1 MTPLQKTVSDRW
13 LAEQVRLRET
23 VVVALSGAHAYGFPS
38 PDSDLDLK
46 AIHIDPTRRLLG
58 LRPTSTPI
66 ERIEIV
72 EGVELDYSSH
82 ELGMVL
88 AGVLK
93 GNGNFIERILGH
105 LLVVTSPAL
114 AELRPLVQASL
125 SQRVHRHYR
134 GFAHNQRLEAEKTH
148 RAKKVLYVLRTT
160 LTGAHLL
167 RTGQLVTDLTDLA
180 PVYDFDVTELLAAK
194 SHAEKQALTNAA
206 YTRACVEMDR
216 AFVTL
221 DTAVAAATVP
231 PAPPVD
237 AESALEDWLVGQ
249 RAARV

>member
-1 MTPLQKTVSDRW
+1 MTPTQKSVADRW

-46 AIHIDPTRRLLG
+46 AIHVDPSRRFLG

-72 EGVELDYSSH
+72 DGVELDYSSH

-93 GNGNFIERILGH
+93 GNGNFIERILGR
-105 LLVVTSPAL
+105 LLLVTSPAL
-114 AELRPLVQASL
+114 AELQPLVQASL

-134 GFAHNQRLEAEKTH
+134 GFAHNQRNEAEKTH

-167 RTGQLVTDLTDLA
+167 RTGELVTDLTVLA
-180 PVYDFDVTELLAAK
+180 PRYDFDATELLTAK
-194 SHAEKQALTNAA
+194 SRAEKQPLTDEA
-206 YTRACVEMDR
+206 YTRACVDMDR

-221 DTAVAAATVP
+221 DSAVAAATIP
-231 PAPPVD
+231 PAPP
-237 AESALEDWLVGQ
+237 AEAEAALEAWLVAQ
-249 RAARV
+249 RASRI